1 MDPFGHLRVLDLSP
15 SRIGAQVS
23 QFFADFGAD
32 VVWVEP
38 PGGSAMRREAA
49 YPFWCRGKRSIALD
63 LHHAQ
68 DLELVRRLA
77 TKADVLIETFK
88 PGELDAVGLSH
99 DSLAETN
106 PGLVHTSVTAF
117 GRQGPYI
124 DVPVDEDLVLAKLGI
139 NYLFGRMSPYDAPP
153 YVTAP
158 FAAFSASQVA
168 LHGTLTALYERSRS
182 GQGQLVEANLAQGF
196 ATLDPWGWFEYLIA
210 QRWPDAYSPTEAY
223 DDQGCPISPLIIM
236 LIVALTAD
244 GHWLQFASVGS
255 HLFAAKMKALGLDW
269 MFADEEWQGIP
280 MLGDA
285 DKRMELWTRMLEA
298 AKQKTL
304 ADWHEVFE
312 QDHNV
317 FAEQFRN
324 GPAVLEHPQLIH
336 DQMVADI
343 ADTERGPVRQPG
355 ALVKAGTTPARLGRS
370 APAFDQHRPEILA
383 ELSTMDTGPA
393 PASTAPTSTAPNGP
407 SDLPLAGVKIL
418 ELAVLFAAPHGTTM
432 LTDLGARVIKVEQM
446 SGDVIRAIIPFPE
459 AGGAKVMQGKESI
472 CVDLSTG
479 EGRAL
484 VQEIIKD
491 VDVVVQ
497 GFRAGA
503 VQRMQLD
510 YESLKKLDPDLIYV
524 NAPGYGVDGPFGDR
538 PAFAPSIGA
547 ASGIPLANVGTT
559 VPEHPD
565 LTIEQVRD
573 GMRRLSAANTSANAQ
588 ADGFAALG
596 VASAILFG
604 LVARDAGAG
613 GQELFSSMLNTGAHA
628 MSAHTVTYDGAP
640 LPPTPDDQLRGL
652 GPLHSIYEAED
663 GYVMLAA
670 SGDGDWDRLAAALD
684 NDVNIRGDERF
695 TDAESRVA
703 NADALREVLAR
714 VFARRSAAAWE
725 LELLPRGIGCM
736 RLHLGFSEEMM
747 LAEDFGRA
755 SGYIVDVV
763 HPTFEEHPRL
773 APFVR
778 FSRSATQA
786 RPGALAGQST
796 DAVLAEL
803 GRSAEEIAELRER
816 GIVG

>member
-1 MDPFGHLRVLDLSP
+1 
-15 SRIGAQVS
+15 
-23 QFFADFGAD
+23 
-32 VVWVEP
+32 
-38 PGGSAMRREAA
+38 MRREAA
-49 YPFWCRGKRSIALD
+49 FPFWCRGKRSIALD
-63 LHHAQ
+63 LHDDQ
-68 DLELVRRLA
+68 DLETVRELA
-77 TKADVLIETFK
+77 TQADVLIETFT
-88 PGELDAVGLSH
+88 PGELE
-99 DSLAETN
+99 SLDLTHEDLAAAN

-117 GRQGPYI
+117 GRKGPYT

-139 NYLFGRMSPYDAPP
+139 NYLFGRMSPYDDPP
-153 YVTAP
+153 FVTAP

-182 GQGQLVEANLAQGF
+182 GRGQLVEANLAQGF

-244 GHWLQFASVGS
+244 GRWLQFASVGS

-280 MLGDA
+280 VLSDA
-285 DKRMELWTRMLEA
+285 NKRMELWTRMLEA

-336 DQMVADI
+336 DQMVVDI
-343 ADTERGPVRQPG
+343 VDAERGRVRQPG
-355 ALVKAGTTPARLGRS
+355 ALVKAGKTPASLGRS
-370 APAFDQHRPEILA
+370 APALDQHRQEILA
-383 ELSTMDTGPA
+383 DLSAVADGSTP
-393 PASTAPTSTAPNGP
+393 PSIASNGP
-407 SDLPLAGVKIL
+407 SGLPLAGVKIL
-418 ELAVLFAAPHGTTM
+418 ELAVLFAAPHATTM

-472 CVDLSTG
+472 CVDLATE
-479 EGRAL
+479 EGQAL
-484 VQEIIKD
+484 VQEVVKD

-503 VQRMQLD
+503 VQRMHLD
-510 YESLKKLDPDLIYV
+510 YHSLKTLNPDLIYV

-559 VPEHPD
+559 VPERSD
-565 LTIEQVRD
+565 LSIEQIRD

-604 LVARDAGAG
+604 LVVRDAGAG

-628 MSAHTVTYDGAP
+628 MSAHTVTYPGAP
-640 LPPTPDDQLRGL
+640 PPPTPDEQLRGL
-652 GPLHSIYEAED
+652 GPLHRIYDAAD

-670 SGDGDWDRLAAALD
+670 SADDDWDQLVAALGEQD
-684 NDVNIRGDERF
+684 GLGSDDRFADV
-695 TDAESRVA
+695 ESRTA
-703 NADALREVLAR
+703 NADALTEVLAS
-714 VFARRSAAAWE
+714 VFARRPAAAWE
-725 LELLPRGIGCM
+725 TELLADGIGCM
-736 RLHLGFSEEMM
+736 ELHLGFYEEMM

-778 FSRSATQA
+778 FSRSATRAQ
-786 RPGALAGQST
+786 PGVLAGQST
-796 DAVLAEL
+796 DAILAEV
-803 GRSAEEIAELRER
+803 GHSAEEIADLRER